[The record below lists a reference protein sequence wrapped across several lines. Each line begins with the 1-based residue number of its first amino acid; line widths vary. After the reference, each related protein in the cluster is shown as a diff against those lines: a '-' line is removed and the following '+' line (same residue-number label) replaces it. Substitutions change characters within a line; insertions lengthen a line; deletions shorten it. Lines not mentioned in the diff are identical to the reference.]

1 MDFLSRHSG
10 FGSDD
15 DDDDD
20 DVGDFLG
27 AQKGVGLKSLFVAVA
42 EKSPSHSEA
51 KISNGN
57 EGQKKKIESEQKS
70 DSSAPSLKMSGP
82 ILVDAFVYDKASN
95 GYKPMGKAGRKI
107 TVLLPLLQLLS

>member
-15 DDDDD
+15 DDDD
-20 DVGDFLG
+20 VGDFLG
-27 AQKGVGLKSLFVAVA
+27 PQKGVGLKSLFVAVA

-51 KISNGN
+51 KINHGS
-57 EGQKKKIESEQKS
+57 EGQKKKIESEPEQKS

-107 TVLLPLLQLLS
+107 TVLLPLLL